1 MMPPGVRHARLVR
14 QALLST
20 LTLVLGMCAWA
31 ESGREPVT
39 RKPWQEAVVSVTD
52 LDHSAR
58 FFREIGGYETRWQG
72 ALAPAEIA
80 AWGLPDGA
88 SGEALLLGPAGQDS
102 GLVRLVRF
110 DNAGRREPTRPGSRA
125 WDTGCYYS
133 MMVRMKN
140 MRSVY
145 DDAIAMGW
153 WSETPITDL
162 QFGDSSLKVIVLRG
176 PDGVQVQAYER
187 LAPPLPEAIPP
198 FERITR
204 PFNMMQMVRDRD
216 DAHAFYTEIL
226 GFATF
231 YKGAPYTAETPTH
244 MPLGIPVNLTTR
256 IPYKAGIVYPVPG
269 EFGRMETIE
278 IDGLEGRDYA
288 DRCHA
293 PNLGILAVRFEVEA
307 VDVARSMLDRR
318 GARAIGDTYR
328 YALPPYGDVRGFRLA
343 TPDGALIEFYQS
355 EK

>member
-1 MMPPGVRHARLVR
+1 MNRNSRRTFKAILPA
-14 QALLST
+14 
-20 LTLVLGMCAWA
+20 LVLALCAGA
-31 ESGREPVT
+31 NADSEREPVT
-39 RKPWQEAVVSVTD
+39 RNPWQEAVVSVTD
-52 LDHSAR
+52 IDRSAR
-58 FFREIGGYETRWQG
+58 FFREIGGYKARWRG
-72 ALAPAEIA
+72 PLDAAEIA
-80 AWGLPDGA
+80 AWGLPDDA

-110 DNAGRREPTRPGSRA
+110 DNAGRREPMRPGSRA

-133 MMVRMKN
+133 MMVRMKD
-140 MRSVY
+140 MQAVY

-162 QFGDSSLKVIVLRG
+162 RFGDSILKVIVLRG

-187 LAPPLPEAIPP
+187 LSPPLPEAIPP

-204 PFNMMQMVRDRD
+204 PFNMMQMVRSRD
-216 DAHAFYTEIL
+216 ASYAFYTDVL

-231 YKGAPYTAETPTH
+231 YKGEPYTADTPTH
-244 MPLGIPVNLTTR
+244 MPLGIPVNLTTQV
-256 IPYKAGIVYPVPG
+256 PYLAGIVYPVPG

-293 PNLGILAVRFEVEA
+293 PNLGILAVRFEVEKTGA
-307 VDVARSMLDRR
+307 ARALLESR
-318 GARAIGDTYR
+318 GASIIGTSQRYR
-328 YALPPYGDVRGFRLA
+328 LPPYGDIQGFTLA
-343 TPDGALIEFYQS
+343 TPDGALIEFYQTVD
-355 EK
+355 